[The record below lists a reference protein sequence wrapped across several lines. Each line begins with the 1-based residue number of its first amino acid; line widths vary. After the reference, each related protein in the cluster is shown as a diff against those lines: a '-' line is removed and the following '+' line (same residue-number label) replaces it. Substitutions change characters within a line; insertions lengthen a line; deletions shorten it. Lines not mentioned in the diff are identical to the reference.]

1 VLKRIFYDCYKVY
14 TNMWVNGSAEIDVQI
29 LVSRDCDVIIRFMLY
44 NFDDS
49 IIFLH
54 DIFCYW
60 FLSLIN

>member
-1 VLKRIFYDCYKVY
+1 
-14 TNMWVNGSAEIDVQI
+14 MWVNGSAEIDVQI
-29 LVSRDCDVIIRFMLY
+29 LVSQDCDVIMRFMLY